1 VAAYSLKLHVHADP
15 LVAEALAALHSVL
28 IAKELGLIGIILEG
42 DALQVVIEI
51 NSAIHSLSRI
61 GHFTY
66 DIRSKLHS
74 LRSFGHFTYD
84 IRSKLHSLR
93 SFHVLHVKMEANSAA
108 LAIAMAAAFHVR
120 DSTWLEEA
128 PPHVFDIV
136 FRSLCA
142 PNLMPF
148 GSHIYKNGYLLK
160 KKKVVILK
168 C

>member
-61 GHFTY
+61 
-66 DIRSKLHS
+66 
-74 LRSFGHFTYD
+74 GHFTYD

-160 KKKVVILK
+160 KKKFVILK
-168 C
+168 F